1 MGMVEVLDHSTL
13 GKLLVIVV
21 ALVNRRFYNV

>member
-1 MGMVEVLDHSTL
+1 MGMVGVLDHSTL